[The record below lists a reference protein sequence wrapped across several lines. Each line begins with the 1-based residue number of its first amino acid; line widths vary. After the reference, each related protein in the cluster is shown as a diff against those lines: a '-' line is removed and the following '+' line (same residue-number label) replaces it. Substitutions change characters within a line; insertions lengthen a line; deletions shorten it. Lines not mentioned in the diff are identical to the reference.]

1 MKYLNKLYRWLFT
14 DEERT
19 FVPDWFVM
27 ICFSIGISWWVC
39 SYMLDQR
46 DMLWLTD
53 IEAKRQYEWSVIDSL
68 QARLDQVEYILK
80 LDYPDDE
87 PNYEHLEELVIYPEW
102 CGIVDPT
109 NKNIVLPGLPV
120 NIGDLYDEMCT
131 E

>member
-19 FVPDWFVM
+19 FIPDWFVM

-39 SYMLDQR
+39 SYMFNQR
-46 DMLWLTD
+46 DMLWLKD
-53 IEAKRQYEWSVIDSL
+53 IEAQRQYEWSVIDSL
-68 QARLDQVEYILK
+68 QARLDQVEYILN

-87 PNYEHLEELVIYPEW
+87 PNYERLEELVVYPEW
-102 CGIVDPT
+102 CYTVDPT

>member
-19 FVPDWFVM
+19 FIPDWFVM

-46 DMLWLTD
+46 DMLWLED

-87 PNYEHLEELVIYPEW
+87 PNYEYLEELVVYPEW
-102 CGIVDPT
+102 CDTVNPT
-109 NKNIVLPGLPV
+109 NKSIELPGLPV
-120 NIGDLYDEMCT
+120 NIGDLYNEMCT